1 MPPPDRPGLADSVEP
16 SDRQQLE
23 PVFSEP
29 HRSTLRPMRPF
40 GIQEG
45 AALVAVER
53 ANGGE
58 LAPLLQVL
66 WTLHGF
72 TPPGSRPSPAE
83 FAAST
88 TLLIEL
94 GVVEYLDYQL
104 GLTPEGRKLLRR
116 SGMPNDARHVAFV
129 TEVLQEFGE
138 DDFEPDESAATPTEE
153 DVRQALSEGDGV
165 QETRGRHRYTRHR
178 GEHPDL
184 LANPRSRHARPHHEV
199 GALGAGRPAQRLRP
213 RPGTARARSADGVAG
228 ASSPRPLV
236 RSRATRSQRTRWRG
250 RRLRRRRH
258 GLRLAGRLLG
268 RRLTNRRPGR

>member
-1 MPPPDRPGLADSVEP
+1 M
-16 SDRQQLE
+16 
-23 PVFSEP
+23 
-29 HRSTLRPMRPF
+29 
-40 GIQEG
+40 
-45 AALVAVER
+45 
-53 ANGGE
+53 
-58 LAPLLQVL
+58 L

-153 DVRQALSEGDGV
+153 DIRQALSEGDGV
-165 QETRGRHRYTRHR
+165 QETEGGTGTPDI
-178 GEHPDL
+178 GESTPIYS
-184 LANPRSRHARPHHEV
+184 PI
-199 GALGAGRPAQRLRP
+199 LGLGTPGLIMTSHWVAVPPKDSGHVPGPPEPVPPTGSPAP
-213 RPGTARARSADGVAG
+213 
-228 ASSPRPLV
+228 SSPRPLV

-250 RRLRRRRH
+250 RRLSTTTRAAASRASARAAAHEPSARPVTR
-258 GLRLAGRLLG
+258 LVTRLAARLAAVRQL
-268 RRLTNRRPGR
+268 LA